1 MPEIKELLQ
10 GVEPLWHKGQ
20 AVALTDGAMATWLYQ
35 MGIPVG
41 TPVEALNRTSPD
53 LVADVH
59 RAYLGA
65 GVQVLQTNTF
75 GAHAPGLARYGLE
88 DQVEEINRAG
98 ARLALEAAAGAAVV
112 YGTMGAIFG
121 GSRPPDLTDP
131 QQRRWVRDA
140 YKSQASSL
148 LGERIHGLVLETFPD
163 LEELVLALQVVRAL
177 TDLPIVATLSPEE
190 AGVTRD
196 GVRLDQAF
204 SRLQD
209 AGAQVVG
216 LNCRLGPLGILRSY
230 EKAPPRT
237 GGLYA
242 AVPNAGLLHFSEG
255 RLAYSGD
262 AAYFAEILDHLVD
275 LGVRWVGGCCGTT
288 PHYLQT
294 VAARL
299 RDAEKPPA
307 GIGLALTAGTERDSG
322 RSSRTSTK
330 RVELGQTA
338 RTLVDLV
345 RERHAVIVELDPPKS
360 LDCDRYLQGAQ
371 ALQQA
376 GADLITLADNSL
388 GSVRMSNLALGV
400 LLKRQGIEPL
410 LHVNCRDRN
419 LIGQQ
424 SHLMGLS
431 LLDLH
436 HILLVTGDPSRFG
449 ELPGATSVY
458 DAASIDLSRMVRRL
472 NEGLGFTGQSLK
484 RSSRFVIGTSF
495 NPHARNLD
503 KAIERLRRKIEAGA
517 QFVMTQPVY
526 DEPLMERMAEQTRSL
541 GAPLFVGIMPLINA
555 RHTLFMQHEVPGMS
569 IPQTVSDLMLAYAA
583 DDRAAEA
590 QGLEIAQRLVTLAK
604 SYFNGLYLITPFLRY
619 PLTANLA
626 KLARS

>member
-1 MPEIKELLQ
+1 MAEITELLHN
-10 GVEPLWHKGQ
+10 VEPLWHKGQ

-35 MGIPVG
+35 IGIPVG
-41 TPVEALNRTSPD
+41 TPVEALNHTSPE
-53 LVADVH
+53 LIVDVH
-59 RAYLGA
+59 RAYLEA

-88 DQVEEINRAG
+88 DQMEQLNRAG
-98 ARLALEAAAGAAVV
+98 ARLALAAAADSAAV

-121 GSRPPDLTDP
+121 ASRPPDLSDP
-131 QQRRWVRDA
+131 QQRRLAREA
-140 YKSQASSL
+140 YQGQASAL
-148 LGERIHGLVLETFPD
+148 LMEGIHGLVLETFPD
-163 LEELVLALQVVRAL
+163 LEELVLALQAVRAL

-196 GVRLDQAF
+196 GVVLDQAF

-230 EKAPPRT
+230 EKAPPRA

-288 PHYLQT
+288 PQYLQT

-299 RDAEKPPA
+299 RDPERPPVS
-307 GIGLALTAGTERDSG
+307 IGLALTATVERDQQ
-322 RSSRTSTK
+322 RVATSSPKVRAHDQASP
-330 RVELGQTA
+330 
-338 RTLVDLV
+338 TLLDLV
-345 RERHAVIVELDPPKS
+345 RERHAAIVELDPPKS
-360 LDCDRYLQGAQ
+360 LDCDRYLKGAQ
-371 ALQQA
+371 VLREA

-388 GSVRMSNLALGV
+388 GSVRMSNMALGA

-431 LLDLH
+431 LLDIH

-458 DAASIDLSRMVRRL
+458 DAASTDLSRMVRRL
-472 NEGLGFTGQSLK
+472 NEGVGFTGQSLK

-503 KAIERLRRKIEAGA
+503 KALDRLKRKIEAGA
-517 QFVMTQPVY
+517 QFVMTQPIY
-526 DEPLMERMAEQTRSL
+526 DEPLMERMAEQTRLL
-541 GAPLFVGIMPLINA
+541 GAPVFVGIMPLINA
-555 RHTLFMQHEVPGMS
+555 RHTMFMQHEVPGMS
-569 IPQTVSDLMLAYAA
+569 IPQNVSDLMLAYAA

-590 QGLEIAQRLVTLAK
+590 QGLEIAQRLLTLAK
-604 SYFNGLYLITPFLRY
+604 GYFKGLYLITPFLRY
-619 PLTANLA
+619 SLTAELTR
-626 KLARS
+626 LVRS